1 MATPPL
7 ASFSTALVSM
17 IQSCTPAISRGTQ
30 PAVATR
36 IVYDGP
42 VRAPIAQGA
51 QVAGLEVRIEG
62 RTPHYLPLVAAEA
75 VHPAGPIDRLVNGLL
90 GVFE

>member
-1 MATPPL
+1 MP
-7 ASFSTALVSM
+7 
-17 IQSCTPAISRGTQ
+17 RGTQ

-62 RTPHYLPLVAAEA
+62 RTPHYLLLVAAEA